1 MRAAGMSIVS
11 SWIDEDGP
19 GATASFED
27 LWRNIDMEIR
37 ACRRL
42 VLYAEAD
49 DFPLKGALVEV
60 GMALGRG
67 KSALTVL
74 PGVTLEPRSMRP
86 LGSWAAH
93 PLVRVVHCWP
103 PELAKYAAAAQ
114 AACSEP

>member
-11 SWIDEDGP
+11 SWIDEDGV

-27 LWRNIDMEIR
+27 LWRNIDTEIR

-67 KSALTVL
+67 KPVLAVL

-93 PLVRVVHCWP
+93 PLVCVVHHWP
-103 PELAKYAAAAQ
+103 PELAKYAAKAT
-114 AACSEP
+114 CDKP